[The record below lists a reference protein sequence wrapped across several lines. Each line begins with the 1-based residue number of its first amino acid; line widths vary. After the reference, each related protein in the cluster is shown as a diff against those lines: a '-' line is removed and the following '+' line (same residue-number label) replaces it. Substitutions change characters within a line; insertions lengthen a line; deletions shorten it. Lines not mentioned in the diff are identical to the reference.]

1 MKVILLQDV
10 AKVGKKDDVVNAKT
24 GYARNFLI
32 PNGLAVEAS
41 KKSLK
46 ELAERQEAQAEEAA
60 YELAQAK
67 AIAEQLKEAKVQV
80 YTKVGSGGKTFGA
93 VTNKEI
99 AEALQQQYG
108 VDIDRRKIILP
119 ERIKDLGVAEVTL
132 KLHPQV
138 HPTLRVQVSAEEN

>member
-60 YELAQAK
+60 YELSQAK
-67 AIAEQLKEAKVQV
+67 AIAEQHLV
-80 YTKVGSGGKTFGA
+80 
-93 VTNKEI
+93 
-99 AEALQQQYG
+99 
-108 VDIDRRKIILP
+108 
-119 ERIKDLGVAEVTL
+119 IK
-132 KLHPQV
+132 
-138 HPTLRVQVSAEEN
+138 